1 MGVFWQ
7 LAAEG
12 NRFHHSERLKRL
24 AVVVVSVQDC
34 HHTEVVGHHS
44 DTAQQGQGQIVYHTQ
59 KNSRNRVCS
68 MAVHT
73 SGMVSRRTVEEEE
86 DRWVT
91 EMAAGGHWED
101 KSEEDKV
108 VLQHGAPVEV
118 VVEVDSWMD
127 VTAAAVEVDEVLV
140 EGIGDVGSVDIAG
153 AAVLQAENVAAGITP
168 VGIADWVFPAETE
181 QVVGNMDL
189 SEKQL
194 GFGLERIGLEVEL
207 EVEVANPVVEE
218 VEEEH

>member
-1 MGVFWQ
+1 
-7 LAAEG
+7 
-12 NRFHHSERLKRL
+12 
-24 AVVVVSVQDC
+24 
-34 HHTEVVGHHS
+34 
-44 DTAQQGQGQIVYHTQ
+44 
-59 KNSRNRVCS
+59 

-101 KSEEDKV
+101 NSEEDKV

-127 VTAAAVEVDEVLV
+127 VTAAAVEVDEVLA

-153 AAVLQAENVAAGITP
+153 VAVLQAENVAAGITP

>member
-1 MGVFWQ
+1 M
-7 LAAEG
+7 
-12 NRFHHSERLKRL
+12 
-24 AVVVVSVQDC
+24 
-34 HHTEVVGHHS
+34 
-44 DTAQQGQGQIVYHTQ
+44 
-59 KNSRNRVCS
+59 
-68 MAVHT
+68 
-73 SGMVSRRTVEEEE
+73 SRRTVEEEE

-101 KSEEDKV
+101 NSEEDKV

-127 VTAAAVEVDEVLV
+127 VTAAAVEVDEVLA

-153 AAVLQAENVAAGITP
+153 VAVLQAENVAAGITP

>member
-1 MGVFWQ
+1 
-7 LAAEG
+7 
-12 NRFHHSERLKRL
+12 
-24 AVVVVSVQDC
+24 
-34 HHTEVVGHHS
+34 
-44 DTAQQGQGQIVYHTQ
+44 
-59 KNSRNRVCS
+59 
-68 MAVHT
+68 
-73 SGMVSRRTVEEEE
+73 
-86 DRWVT
+86 
-91 EMAAGGHWED
+91 
-101 KSEEDKV
+101 
-108 VLQHGAPVEV
+108 VEV